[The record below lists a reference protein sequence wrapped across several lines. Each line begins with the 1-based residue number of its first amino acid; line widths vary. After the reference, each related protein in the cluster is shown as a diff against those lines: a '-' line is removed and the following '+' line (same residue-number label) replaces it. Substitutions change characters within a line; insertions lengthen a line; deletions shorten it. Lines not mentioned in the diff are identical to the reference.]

1 MSEDLERLVIRNGEK
16 VTDVHVRKLAAAV
29 ASDKISGR
37 GVRQRKLP
45 WGTITHF
52 EGGQGGG
59 ASNIFAPTVTRS
71 RDGFLVS
78 FAFGLIGG
86 VEPSIGGIGISRID
100 PATGR
105 TPQLLVPTSLFAT
118 GEVGIYFRC
127 TLTKEWSVEK
137 AEPIASAEVPKLHPW
152 VADKLAALIKPNG
165 EVWRALYFNLGHEA
179 IRKGFIADG
188 RATHLFFAT

>member
-1 MSEDLERLVIRNGEK
+1 MSEDLERLVMRSGEK

-29 ASDKISGR
+29 STDRISGR

-59 ASNIFAPTVTRS
+59 AGSIFAPTVTRS

-105 TPQLLVPTSLFAT
+105 TPQLLVPTSLFAA

-127 TLTKEWSVEK
+127 TLTKEWKVEK
-137 AEPIASAEVPKLHPW
+137 AEPIASAEVPKLQPW
-152 VADKLAALIKPNG
+152 FADKLAAIVYPTG
-165 EVWRALYFNLGHEA
+165 EVWRALYFNQGYQPA
-179 IRKGFIADG
+179 KAGIISNG